1 MMRMLSLV
9 TVLLCVAMLFGGCSS
24 TPPASTQF
32 TVPSGRYAECFD
44 AARDVLTARDYR
56 LNRVDASGGVI
67 TTHPAGYVGALAPW
81 NARRASMYESIEE
94 TLNQHARVATVRF
107 TPATPPGTAS
117 EAVPNKGDLRGYSG
131 ELIVEVVV
139 SVERAS
145 IPGTR
150 VDSGAIGLSTVASNP
165 LPGVRHLWPRYS
177 VPMRNDEKVAGEI
190 VEAMKSRL
198 GSDQHDS

>member
-1 MMRMLSLV
+1 MRMLSPV
-9 TVLLCVAMLFGGCSS
+9 TVLLCVALLFGGCSS
-24 TPPASTQF
+24 TPPAGTQF

-44 AARDVLTARDYR
+44 AARDVLTARNYR

-67 TTHPAGYVGALAPW
+67 TTHPAGYVGVLTPW
-81 NARRASMYESIEE
+81 NARRASMYESVEE
-94 TLNQHARVATVRF
+94 TLNQHTRVATVRF
-107 TPATPPGTAS
+107 TPTTPPGSAS
-117 EAVPNKGDLRGYSG
+117 EPGLDAGDLRDYSG
-131 ELIVEVVV
+131 ELMVEVVV

-177 VPMRNDEKVAGEI
+177 VPMRVDENIAGEI
-190 VEAMKSRL
+190 VKAIKSRL
-198 GSDQHDS
+198 VSAPQDR